1 MQQALIIADDLSG
14 AADCA
19 GAFFKAGLQ
28 TMVIIDGRA
37 VRSADAATAQAIAV
51 DADTRRLPGAEA
63 ARVQSDVYD
72 AYRAPGQL
80 FYKKID
86 STLRGNFAAELAAII
101 DRAGL
106 AIVAPAF
113 PQAGRF
119 TRNGHQYLNDTPLE
133 TTQSWRDAGIA
144 GVAHIPGMLA
154 RAGVRNATIGVGEIR
169 QGAQHLR
176 SVFEARASEGAQAL
190 VCDVEAEADLQLIAR
205 ASIALS
211 RPRFWVGSAGLA
223 HHLRAGANDAPGPIR
238 CQSVTVQGP
247 ILTVVGSVSD
257 VSHDQA
263 EYLIAAAGITRIVAP
278 AGVLRRGQAHPQW
291 RELRQAL
298 ETALRQQQ
306 DLLLMIG
313 ADEVVDMAEGPQ
325 LCQALAVLIAPLAG
339 HVGALIAT
347 GGETARAILCA
358 MGSTQ
363 LRLAGE
369 IEPGV
374 PLSLATGTGAIPVIT
389 KAGAFGARETLLRCY
404 ETLRQARVVSASDT
418 HPVAAIAASAVF
430 PRKTL

>member
-19 GAFFKAGLQ
+19 SAFFKAGLQ
-28 TMVIIDGRA
+28 TQVIIDGKA
-37 VRSADAATAQAIAV
+37 ARSAETGTAQAIAL
-51 DADTRRLPGAEA
+51 DADTRRLGGAEA
-63 ARVQSDVYD
+63 ARVQSDLYD
-72 AYRAPGQL
+72 AYLAPGQL

-86 STLRGNFAAELAAII
+86 STLRGNFAEELAAII

-106 AIVAPAF
+106 ALVAPAF

-119 TRNGHQYLNDTPLE
+119 TRKGHQYLNATPLE
-133 TTQSWRDAGIA
+133 ATEGWRNEGIA
-144 GVAHIPGMLA
+144 GVAHIPGML
-154 RAGVRNATIGVGEIR
+154 VRTGIRTAAIGIDEIR

-176 SVFEARASEGAQAL
+176 TVFEARASEGAQAL

-205 ASIALS
+205 ASIALT

-223 HHLRAGANDAPGPIR
+223 NHLHAGVNVAPGPVR
-238 CQSVTVQGP
+238 CARITVEGP
-247 ILTVVGSVSD
+247 ILTVVGSVSG
-257 VSHDQA
+257 VSREQA
-263 EYLIAAAGITRIVAP
+263 DYLAAERIRRLVVP
-278 AGVLRRGQAHPQW
+278 ARVLRRGQAHPQW

-298 ETALRQQQ
+298 ERPLRQQH
-306 DLLLMIG
+306 DLLVMIG
-313 ADEVVDMAEGPQ
+313 ADEAVDMSEGLL
-325 LCQALAVLIAPLAG
+325 LCQSLAALIAPLAG

-358 MGSTQ
+358 IGSTQ

-374 PLSLATGTGAIPVIT
+374 PVSVATGARAIPVIT
-389 KAGAFGARETLLRCY
+389 KAGAFGSRETLVRCY
-404 ETLRQARVVSASDT
+404 DALRQARVVCASDT
-418 HPVAAIAASAVF
+418 NTVAAIAASAAF